1 MFKVKS
7 VDNLIDIKNIDFLNF
22 ISYFFLDKK
31 VSKKSRTA
39 NASI

>member
-1 MFKVKS
+1 MFKLKS
-7 VDNLIDIKNIDFLNF
+7 VDNLIGLQKIDFFNC

-39 NASI
+39 NA